1 MATVH
6 MNEAR
11 LEAIRESAQANGAD
25 GRLIEAADDALARA
39 TAHLWGSRRAAID
52 EDVYD
57 ALVRALP
64 PEDRRREN
72 AMRDAFR

>member
-11 LEAIRESAQANGAD
+11 LEAIREAAQANGAD
-25 GRLIEAADDALARA
+25 GHLIEAADDAFARA
-39 TAHLWGSRRAAID
+39 TAHLWGSRRASID

-64 PEDRRREN
+64 PEERRREN
-72 AMRDAFR
+72 AMRYAFR